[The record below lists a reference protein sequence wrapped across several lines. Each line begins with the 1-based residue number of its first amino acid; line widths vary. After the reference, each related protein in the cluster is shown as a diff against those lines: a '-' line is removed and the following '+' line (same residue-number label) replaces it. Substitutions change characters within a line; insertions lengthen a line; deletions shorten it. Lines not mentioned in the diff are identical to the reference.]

1 MNFLII
7 FGGSSF
13 EHEISI
19 VSAITLKEKI
29 KFYRNV
35 VFAVMSAD
43 VWNSYNVP
51 MAKGFFI
58 NVLGIIFA
66 LIILLRIKFLE
77 AKENSLIEQLKDLE

>member
-1 MNFLII
+1 
-7 FGGSSF
+7 
-13 EHEISI
+13 
-19 VSAITLKEKI
+19 
-29 KFYRNV
+29 
-35 VFAVMSAD
+35 MSAV